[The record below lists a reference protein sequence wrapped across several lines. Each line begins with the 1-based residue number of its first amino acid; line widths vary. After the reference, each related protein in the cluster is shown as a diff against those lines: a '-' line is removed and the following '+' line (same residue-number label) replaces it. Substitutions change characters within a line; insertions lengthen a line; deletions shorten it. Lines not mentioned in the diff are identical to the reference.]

1 MVAKFKGFGSIQTNS
16 RNDSARLDEVID
28 LIKWIDK
35 KWVPIRILPK
45 APLQVRQAWI
55 KIYAGKDK
63 KEITI
68 PRYVV
73 NFDPENPEKPKKGV
87 RCPYSELVTDKDGP
101 VRVSDFWLFNVI
113 DRDMQDEGAP
123 RKGKGAKPTK
133 EEAKTGF
140 KDINSDTW
148 TPVKVARFTMTMIM
162 RMNELSE
169 DNIIKDKK
177 TKKKSQYDATDEN
190 YGFDVKVKYKK
201 DAPGTDKYSIDKVD
215 GGCTP
220 LTKEEKGYL
229 VWDLTEKLL
238 DATGRLTEKQA
249 LEDVKRMEIVGGNT
263 ADDDDDDDDR
273 KKSKKK
279 SRSLDDDDDDDDDDK
294 KKKKK
299 SKDKKKSK
307 ELFKGKGKDDDE
319 DDDDEDDKKSKKS
332 KSKKSS
338 KSDDKKSS
346 KKSSKSSKKSID
358 DDDDDKP
365 KKSSKKS
372 SKESSWKEDKKPSKK
387 DKGGVKEKSKSK
399 DKDKKAKKKK

>member
-35 KWVPIRILPK
+35 KWVPIRILPR

-190 YGFDVKVKYKK
+190 YGFDVKVKFKK

-229 VWDLTEKLL
+229 VWELTEKLL

-263 ADDDDDDDDR
+263 ADDDDDDDDDR

-279 SRSLDDDDDDDDDDK
+279 SRSLDDDDDDD

-307 ELFKGKGKDDDE
+307 ELFK
-319 DDDDEDDKKSKKS
+319 DDDDDDDDDDDGDDDKKSKKS
-332 KSKKSS
+332 KSKKSA

-346 KKSSKSSKKSID
+346 KKSKKSID
-358 DDDDDKP
+358 DDDDKP
-365 KKSSKKS
+365 KKSKKS
-372 SKESSWKEDKKPSKK
+372 SKESSWKEDKKSSKK

>member
-35 KWVPIRILPK
+35 KWVPIRILPR

-190 YGFDVKVKYKK
+190 YGFDVKVKFKK

-229 VWDLTEKLL
+229 VWELTEKLL

-263 ADDDDDDDDR
+263 ADDDDDDDDDR

-279 SRSLDDDDDDDDDDK
+279 SRSLDDDDDDD
-294 KKKKK
+294 KKKK
-299 SKDKKKSK
+299 SKKKKSK
-307 ELFKGKGKDDDE
+307 ELFK
-319 DDDDEDDKKSKKS
+319 DDDDDDDDDDDKKSKKS

-346 KKSSKSSKKSID
+346 KKSSKKSID
-358 DDDDDKP
+358 DDDDNKP
-365 KKSSKKS
+365 KKSKKS
-372 SKESSWKEDKKPSKK
+372 SKESSWKEDKKSSKK